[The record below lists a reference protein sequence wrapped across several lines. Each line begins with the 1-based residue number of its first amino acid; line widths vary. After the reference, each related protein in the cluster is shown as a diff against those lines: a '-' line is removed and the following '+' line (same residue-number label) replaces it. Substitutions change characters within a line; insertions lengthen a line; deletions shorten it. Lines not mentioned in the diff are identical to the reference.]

1 MAAYFLIAFIVA
13 LFAGDNGKLSGTECI
28 LLGIFWLPILIVV
41 LFVYGILYIVSLI
54 GSIPAAIKR
63 YKYKMYVNKQ
73 IIEMV
78 KEFNDKSE

>member
-1 MAAYFLIAFIVA
+1 MAAYFIIAFIVA

-28 LLGIFWLPILIVV
+28 LLGLFWLPILIVV
-41 LFVYGILYIVSLI
+41 LLVYSIVYVVSSI
-54 GSIPAAIKR
+54 SSIPAAIKR

-78 KEFNDKSE
+78 KEFNNKTE